1 MSLVNKMLRDLDAR
15 RAGNGERAALPAAV
29 TPLAARQEPP
39 GARTPILLA
48 TVLLLAALA
57 AWYAGGEQSA
67 APAVTAAV
75 PAAPLPATLAAQAE
89 PAAPTTP
96 TDPAA
101 PASLSPNAPAR
112 AALSSLRMADQLS
125 AMSATPPKTG
135 PKTEPKTEP
144 KTPAIAPS
152 LPKSPPQAAAATAAA
167 KPAVREPAEPVESR
181 IDKQVRLP
189 SPVERAEADYRR
201 GLLAQRQ
208 GNADGAAGSYRAA
221 LENYPEHAAARQTL
235 AALLIDARRF
245 DEAEEL
251 LRKGT
256 ELPSAR
262 LASTL
267 ALARLKVERN
277 QAGAALD
284 LLLNNAA
291 SGERSAEYQGFAG
304 ALLNRAGRTAEAVEH
319 YRAAT
324 RLAPNEGRW
333 WAGLGIALEA
343 AGKAPDAREAYQ
355 KARALPGLPA
365 DLALHIE
372 QRLR

>member
-1 MSLVNKMLRDLDAR
+1 MTTSLSNV
-15 RAGNGERAALPAAV
+15 
-29 TPLAARQEPP
+29 
-39 GARTPILLA
+39 
-48 TVLLLAALA
+48 
-57 AWYAGGEQSA
+57 
-67 APAVTAAV
+67 
-75 PAAPLPATLAAQAE
+75 
-89 PAAPTTP
+89 
-96 TDPAA
+96 A
-101 PASLSPNAPAR
+101 PASLRTNAPAP
-112 AALSSLRMADQLS
+112 AALSSLRMADALS
-125 AMSATPPKTG
+125 AAPAMPAKP
-135 PKTEPKTEP
+135 EPKA
-144 KTPAIAPS
+144 PAIAA
-152 LPKSPPQAAAATAAA
+152 KSPQPSPQAVAAAATAR
-167 KPAVREPAEPVESR
+167 PALKEPPEPVESR

-189 SPVERAEADYRR
+189 SAVERAEADYRR

-251 LRKGT
+251 LRKGA
-256 ELPSAR
+256 ELPSVR

-284 LLLNNAA
+284 LLLNNAT

-304 ALLNRAGRTAEAVEH
+304 ALLNRVGRTAEAVEH

-333 WAGLGIALEA
+333 WAGLGIALDA
-343 AGKAPDAREAYQ
+343 AGKAPEAREAYQ
-355 KARALPGLPA
+355 KARSLPGLPA